1 MTYSL
6 LIADRISGVMA
17 VATASRSLAVGNAV
31 PALLPGVGAVVSQAY
46 TNRAL
51 RGHLLREL
59 SEGVA
64 PKDAVVE
71 LARVDDGLNRR
82 QVGVLRADG
91 AMAAHT
97 GADCTDWAGHRE
109 GDGVLAVGN
118 FLAGPHV
125 LDAMVAAIPS
135 RPGAT
140 AVELADRLLKAMS
153 AGLRAGGDRRG
164 QQSAAI
170 LVGTGPVQDTF
181 PPNLEVD
188 LRVDDHAQ
196 PLDELRRLLGAAQ
209 D

>member
-6 LIADRISGVMA
+6 LIADQNSGAIA
-17 VATASRSLAVGNAV
+17 VATASHSLAVGNAV
-31 PALLPGVGAVVSQAY
+31 PALLPGVGVIVSQAY

-51 RGHLLREL
+51 RGYLLREL
-59 SEGVA
+59 TEGVS
-64 PKDAVVE
+64 PKDAVAE
-71 LARVDDGLNRR
+71 LSHVDAGLSRR

-91 AMAAHT
+91 AMAVHT

-109 GDGVLAVGN
+109 ADEVLAIGN
-118 FLAGPHV
+118 FLTGSDV
-125 LDAMVAAIPS
+125 LDAMIATMPS
-135 RPGAT
+135 RSGGSAIDI
-140 AVELADRLLKAMS
+140 AERLLMAMS
-153 AGLRAGGDRRG
+153 AGLRAGGDSRG

-170 LVGTGPVQDTF
+170 LVGTGPAQDSF

-196 PLDELRRLLGAAQ
+196 PLEELRRLLDVAQ